1 MGEQRSLRGP
11 GKRRRFFQAQFGC
24 HPGREVPGEQGNV
37 LAPLAKRRHVQHL
50 ERKPVEQVFLEAAAP
65 GEGRQIGIGRADDP
79 HVDARG
85 PGAADPLEAAILDG
99 PEDLLLGLDRDQPD
113 LIEQQ
118 RASVGEWEDRA
129 RLAIDKGRDDLARE
143 ALREKKRFAEQAEAF
158 RQEAAGCGEIVD
170 QYKADIAAVEERLHA
185 AREKHRLLAQRHI
198 RARNH
203 KQAQTTLRR
212 AASADAVA
220 RFDQLENRIERM
232 EAEASLVNHAVKT
245 SLVEQLEAL
254 RGGDQIEKELEAL
267 KRERRRD

>member
-1 MGEQRSLRGP
+1 MGVFTRLKDIVNSNLNAMLDSAEDPEKLIRLMVQEMEDTLVEVKANCAGAIAARKKAERAEASA
-11 GKRRRFFQAQFGC
+11 QA
-24 HPGREVPGEQGNV
+24 
-37 LAPLAKRRHVQHL
+37 A
-50 ERKPVEQVFLEAAAP
+50 
-65 GEGRQIGIGRADDP
+65 
-79 HVDARG
+79 
-85 PGAADPLEAAILDG
+85 
-99 PEDLLLGLDRDQPD
+99 
-113 LIEQQ
+113 
-118 RASVGEWEDRA
+118 VGEWTERA

-143 ALREKKRFAEQAEAF
+143 ALREKKRFEEQAEAF

-170 QYKADIAAVEERLHA
+170 QYKADIAAVEERLLA
-185 AREKHRLLAQRHI
+185 AREKHRLLVQRHI

-212 AASADAVA
+212 AKSADAVA

-232 EAEASLVNHAVKT
+232 EAEASLVNYAVKT